1 MPDHVRTSCKG
12 CAHIARVRCA
22 LDARAS
28 EVFASVLRNSP
39 LGGEGVRAPQGRLPS
54 SQRDLGG
61 LERGDSRGAF
71 PQTVAEP
78 AAAGAR
84 LGQQWPGVAL
94 FACSAPALSKP
105 LASSLLSLSPFLSR
119 LFASSLLSRI

>member
-1 MPDHVRTSCKG
+1 M
-12 CAHIARVRCA
+12 
-22 LDARAS
+22 
-28 EVFASVLRNSP
+28 
-39 LGGEGVRAPQGRLPS
+39 RAPQGRLPS

-119 LFASSLLSRI
+119 LFASSLLSRILVAADDAIFGAIKKALNVGARGRRR